1 MQTLNNEMARQDEQ
15 LAKLSKEK
23 KGLDENLR
31 KTQDDLQAEEDKC
44 NHLLKQKQ
52 KLEHT
57 IDDVRGVSRDSHLHV
72 MFGYMF
78 VRSVVGGQLGAGE
91 EASW

>member
-1 MQTLNNEMARQDEQ
+1 MARQDEQ

-57 IDDVRGVSRDSHLHV
+57 IDDVRGVSWGFPPNRLQFCTV
-72 MFGYMF
+72 VLM
-78 VRSVVGGQLGAGE
+78 VVGL
-91 EASW
+91 